1 MPGYQAR
8 KNHFQYK
15 IAERWAAENFGR
27 DAFVIEAR
35 GHNHLKH
42 KGPSTDVAIK
52 YGQVQDHIAKLEG
65 KSSAGG
71 KLIIVRTFS
80 DGARIVPR
88 YSFIVVVPKAML
100 QKYMNDNLY
109 FRLEGKNGKVDWESK
124 SRGEVQYYQI
134 PTDWIDET
142 DNALLN

>member
-27 DAFVIEAR
+27 DAFATEAR
-35 GHNHLKH
+35 GHNHLKN

-52 YGQVQDHIAKLEG
+52 YGQVQDHIATLER
-65 KSSAGG
+65 KSSMGG

-88 YSFIVVVPKAML
+88 YSFIGVVLKAIL
-100 QKYMNDNLY
+100 QKYKNDNLY
-109 FRLEGKNGKVDWESK
+109 FRLEGKNGKADWESK
-124 SRGEVQYYQI
+124 SSGEVQYYQI
-134 PTDWIDET
+134 PTDWIDEA
-142 DNALLN
+142 DIAL